1 MSKSDNIYNA
11 LDYARNKLKS
21 ATEAKGAIVSSP
33 YSLMDIAAA
42 VQTIENG
49 LEVGVLVSDSTD
61 MKVQPLEFSGT
72 SATANGTAE
81 SYAAK
86 IFNTGKDEPA
96 YASGGTS
103 ADIVKL
109 TVASGST
116 GEQISNVFSQIP
128 YDLQGK
134 TYAVEV
140 ESGVYTLTSSIIL
153 NHSNGKILL
162 YCDSFTD
169 FDNMSVT
176 LNASTLELTEGS
188 YCGLELNGSAAYEIQ
203 NMKFLDTRSGSDSK
217 AMVNVKSTSSVYFKN
232 CCFEGYNGDY
242 TNDYW
247 GILRDVN
254 TGEPAADESVLSPMI
269 ISNCK
274 FNNIYYAVGN
284 VKDAFTLTYMRDTT
298 GNVNRCF
305 TTFGKSK
312 GVLIYHNVQGSV
324 WDTSKTMSLDFPVDG
339 VFTDLNNAL

>member
-1 MSKSDNIYNA
+1 MA
-11 LDYARNKLKS
+11 LNDILTSMDGARDALVLAINNK
-21 ATEAKGAIVSSP
+21 GG
-33 YSLMDIAAA
+33 SLS
-42 VQTIENG
+42 Q
-49 LEVGVLVSDSTD
+49 DSTLYQCAD
-61 MKVQPLEFSGT
+61 AVDSL
-72 SATANGTAE
+72 
-81 SYAAK
+81 
-86 IFNTGKDEPA
+86 
-96 YASGGTS
+96 SGGTS
-103 ADIVKL
+103 TDIVKL

-128 YDLQGK
+128 DDLQGK
-134 TYAVEV
+134 TYAVKF

-188 YCGLELNGSAAYEIQ
+188 YCGLRLNGSADYEIQ

-217 AMVNVKSTSSVYFKN
+217 SMIQVRSASSVYIKN

-247 GILRDVN
+247 GIIRNVN
-254 TGEPAADESVLSPMI
+254 TGEPATDDSVLSPMI

-274 FNNIYYAVGN
+274 FNNIHYAVGN

-312 GVLIYHNVQGSV
+312 GALIYHNVQGSV
-324 WDTSKTMSLDFPVDG
+324 WDTSRTMSLDFPVDG
-339 VFTDLNNAL
+339 VFTDLDNAL

>member
-1 MSKSDNIYNA
+1 MALNDILTSMDGARDALVTAINAKGGSLSDN
-11 LDYARNKLKS
+11 
-21 ATEAKGAIVSSP
+21 ATLYQCADAVG
-33 YSLMDIAAA
+33 SL
-42 VQTIENG
+42 
-49 LEVGVLVSDSTD
+49 
-61 MKVQPLEFSGT
+61 
-72 SATANGTAE
+72 
-81 SYAAK
+81 
-86 IFNTGKDEPA
+86 
-96 YASGGTS
+96 SGGTS

-128 YDLQGK
+128 ADLQGK
-134 TYAVEV
+134 TYAVKF
-140 ESGVYTLTSSIIL
+140 ESGEYILTSSIIM

-176 LNASTLELTEGS
+176 LNASALELTEGS
-188 YCGLELNGSAAYEIQ
+188 YCGLQLNGSSGYEIQ

-217 AMVNVKSTSSVYFKN
+217 SMIQVRSTSSVYFKN
-232 CCFEGYNGDY
+232 CCFEGYNGDS

-247 GILRDVN
+247 GIIRSAT
-254 TGEPAADESVLSPMI
+254 TGEPAVDESMLSPMI

-274 FNNIYYAVGN
+274 FNNIHYAVGN
-284 VKDAFTLTYMRDTT
+284 AKDAFTLTYMRDTT

-312 GVLIYHNVQGSV
+312 GALIYHNVQGSV

-339 VFTDLNNAL
+339 VFTDLDNAL